1 MRKTIA
7 TLLTAVLLSF
17 GLCAS
22 ALAAEA
28 SGLVGYVYVQQVLQS
43 HPDYKTAVSA
53 VGLERQRAE
62 KEFADKAAAL
72 DENARNALAERL
84 TQQVNKREQ
93 ELMEPILKK
102 VRSAIAA
109 VAKQNSIAS
118 VVDGG
123 AMLYGGKDLTRDVIA
138 EVLK

>member
-7 TLLTAVLLSF
+7 TLLTAVILSF

-22 ALAAEA
+22 ALAAET

-84 TQQVNKREQ
+84 TQQVNKRE
-93 ELMEPILKK
+93 
-102 VRSAIAA
+102 
-109 VAKQNSIAS
+109 
-118 VVDGG
+118 
-123 AMLYGGKDLTRDVIA
+123 
-138 EVLK
+138 